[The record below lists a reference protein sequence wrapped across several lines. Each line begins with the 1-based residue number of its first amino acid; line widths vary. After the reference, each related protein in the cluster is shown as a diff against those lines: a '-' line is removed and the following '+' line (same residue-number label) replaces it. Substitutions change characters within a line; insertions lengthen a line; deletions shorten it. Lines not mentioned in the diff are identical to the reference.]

1 MAGAQLAVASPRTL
15 SHRLPAIL
23 TATADRLAQM
33 TPHAAMSTRALHC
46 EVQLSVW
53 DHHGLYDNAVVG
65 RDITGTLAA
74 IHDVPLT
81 GTRAEYAARLRV
93 ALLHRQA
100 AADYARHTDREADA
114 RTALA
119 LARTHGNAASPAR

>member
-33 TPHAAMSTRALHC
+33 TPHAAMSARALHC

-53 DHHGLYDNAVVG
+53 DHHGLYNDVAVG

-81 GTRAEYAARLRV
+81 GTRAEYAALLRV

-100 AADYARHTDREADA
+100 AADYAGRADREAAA
-114 RTALA
+114 RTQLGSTRA
-119 LARTHGNAASPAR
+119 HGNATAAR